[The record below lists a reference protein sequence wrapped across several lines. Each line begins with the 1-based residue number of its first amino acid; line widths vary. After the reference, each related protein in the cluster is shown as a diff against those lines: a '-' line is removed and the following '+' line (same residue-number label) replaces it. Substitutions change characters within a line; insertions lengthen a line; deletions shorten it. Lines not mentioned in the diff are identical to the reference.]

1 MEAAKKFYLVDER
14 TYNSTKTVPWQQAFT
29 EKFQEASWSK
39 PADKRSKNTMHKD
52 MHSLLESNELSD
64 DIKAKLYNQSF
75 IRVQNT
81 NNGTEMQP
89 VAVKQEPVREVV
101 ATKPTTTKRAKRT
114 KRKRKFSKTKAK
126 QSPTPVEWED
136 LPTSVPQEDDE
147 DDEWETLA
155 NKKKKKVVRTAVRRS
170 SRPKKVI
177 KWDPIYDV

>member
-14 TYNSTKTVPWQQAFT
+14 TYNSTKNVPWQNAFT

-64 DIKAKLYNQSF
+64 DVKAKLYNQSF

-89 VAVKQEPVREVV
+89 VVVKQEPVHEAVT
-101 ATKPTTTKRAKRT
+101 AKTPTTTKRT
-114 KRKRKFSKTKAK
+114 KRKRKAGKAK
-126 QSPTPVEWED
+126 ATQSTFEACEELPTHSPRED
-136 LPTSVPQEDDE
+136 LEYGP
-147 DDEWETLA
+147 WEKMT
-155 NKKKKKVVRTAVRRS
+155 NKKKKKVVSTPVRRS

-177 KWDPIYDV
+177 KWDAIYDA

>member
-1 MEAAKKFYLVDER
+1 MVDER
-14 TYNSTKTVPWQQAFT
+14 TYNSTKNVPWQHALT

-52 MHSLLESNELSD
+52 MHSLLASDELTD

-89 VAVKQEPVREVV
+89 VVVKQEPVREVV
-101 ATKPTTTKRAKRT
+101 ATKPTTTKRT
-114 KRKRKFSKTKAK
+114 KRKRKATKAKTK